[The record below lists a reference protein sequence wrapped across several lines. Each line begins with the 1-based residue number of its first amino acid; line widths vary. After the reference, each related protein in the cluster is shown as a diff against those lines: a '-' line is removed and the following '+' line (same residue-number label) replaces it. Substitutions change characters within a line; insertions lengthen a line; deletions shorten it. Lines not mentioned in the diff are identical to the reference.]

1 MTSFNRAVNYI
12 IVKIQ
17 SQCIYNLIIICIV
30 QIVPIY
36 NWSTN
41 IASMFVKLNYYYI
54 YFNDFYFYF
63 FYNFLVITYF
73 EITQTLDRFNSRN
86 IISQKKIF
94 LCNLEF

>member
-36 NWSTN
+36 NCGTD
-41 IASMFVKLNYYYI
+41 IASMFVELNYYYI
-54 YFNDFYFYF
+54 YFNVFLFLF
-63 FYNFLVITYF
+63 FMKPTH
-73 EITQTLDRFNSRN
+73 
-86 IISQKKIF
+86 
-94 LCNLEF
+94 